1 MGKHNLKL
9 YLELV
14 FRTVSDSIFA
24 GKHNSLGLCFLRS
37 GTVSDSIF
45 AGNNNSEGDALVVF
59 RTVSDSILRV
69 NTILRQQAKSN
80 VTLLVTAF
88 MRVSN

>member
-14 FRTVSDSIFA
+14 FR
-24 GKHNSLGLCFLRS
+24 
-37 GTVSDSIF
+37 TVSDSIF